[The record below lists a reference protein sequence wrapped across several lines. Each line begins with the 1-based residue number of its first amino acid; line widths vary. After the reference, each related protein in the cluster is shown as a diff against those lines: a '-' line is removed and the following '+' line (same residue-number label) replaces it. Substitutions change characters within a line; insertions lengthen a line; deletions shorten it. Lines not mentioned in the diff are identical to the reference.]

1 MIVGYILTLVVLLA
15 LSAFFSGTEIAYA
28 SASEVRL
35 RRASEAADASG
46 RGRKRAH
53 WTLWIH
59 TRDSEALTTILIGN
73 NLVNTAASSVG
84 TLLVLA
90 LLGNGYAWVATLG
103 MTILTLVFGE
113 ITPKLI
119 AKDNA
124 EAFATAVSPILR
136 GLMWVL
142 RPLIWLV
149 QAFVNGMTR
158 LLRRGAEPEG
168 PAVTEE
174 VASALVDTAEDE
186 GSIDEE
192 AADLLQSALQF
203 DALLA
208 HEVITPR
215 VDMIAIDIEDSL
227 GDIIDAAIRAP
238 YSRLPVCDGSKD
250 NIIGIL
256 HVTRFLKRLL
266 DDPTPDV
273 RAMLLPACFVPGTAP
288 LHSVFDTMRR
298 QRVHLVIV
306 CDEFGG
312 TEGILTMEDI
322 LEELVGDIWD
332 ETDVI
337 DDDLTPLPG
346 GRFAANGDMRVKD
359 LLDEL
364 DINAHNLDVEST
376 TLGGWAAELLGHEP
390 RPGESFHY
398 GGLRLT
404 VEAVHKRR
412 VVRVMIAFETEAEA
426 LTLAS
431 GASPGPE
438 ETSKGA

>member
-1 MIVGYILTLVVLLA
+1 MIISYIATIIVLLA

-35 RRASEAADASG
+35 RRASESAGSAG
-46 RGRKRAH
+46 VRGKRAK
-53 WTLWIH
+53 WTYWIFTH
-59 TRDSEALTTILIGN
+59 DNEALTTILIGN

-84 TLLVLA
+84 TLLVMT

-103 MTILTLVFGE
+103 MTILTLIFGE

-124 EAFATAVSPILR
+124 ESFATAVSPALR

-142 RPLIWLV
+142 HPLVWLV
-149 QAFVNGMTR
+149 QAFTRGMTK

-186 GSIDEE
+186 GAIDEE
-192 AADLLQSALQF
+192 AADLLQSALTF

-208 HEVITPR
+208 YEVLTPR
-215 VDMIAIDIEDSL
+215 VDMVAVDIEDSL
-227 GDIIDAAIRAP
+227 DDIIDAAVRAP
-238 YSRLPVCDGSKD
+238 YSRLPVYEGSKD
-250 NIIGIL
+250 SILGVL
-256 HVTRFLKRLL
+256 HVTRFLKHLL
-266 DDPTPDV
+266 DDPAPDV
-273 RAMLLPACFVPGTAP
+273 RSMLLPACFVPGTAP

-332 ETDVI
+332 ETDEI
-337 DDDLTPLPG
+337 DDDLTLLPD
-346 GRFAANGDMRVKD
+346 GRFTANGDMRVKD

-364 DINAHNLDVEST
+364 DINAHNLDAEST
-376 TLGGWAAELLGHEP
+376 TLGGWAAEMLGHEP
-390 RPGESFHY
+390 RPGESFSY
-398 GGLRLT
+398 GGLLLT
-404 VEAVHKRR
+404 VEAVQKRR
-412 VVRVMIAFETEAEA
+412 VVRVLIDLVPEEGETDAPTDETDKAEA
-426 LTLAS
+426 AAR
-431 GASPGPE
+431 GA
-438 ETSKGA
+438 